1 MNIFE
6 EQETYLWVTYS
17 GFPHKPRNIHPLS
30 LTDSQYLYSNM
41 QQPQQHPE
49 LAPGTQTNARLC
61 LLGDLG
67 NSLLILQSTLMAGH
81 LQVKEQ
87 FSPILVV
94 HGACTRSDASGTEL
108 CQGQTC
114 SPSPLASSPPSFHK
128 SSPSLTLCQPP
139 AKALQPKPIL
149 PSCSQRRMGYA
160 AYAHML
166 SLLSFCP
173 SSRHSGLLSA
183 SHPFMLH
190 FPPSATRSLCPP
202 VDPDCLSSTM
212 QAASPPPSDRRTPT
226 C

>member
-1 MNIFE
+1 MQKPVASDHPDSPPWLVTVPIHSHPAAEWLHHGAGAREMNIFE

-94 HGACTRSDASGTEL
+94 HGACTRSDT
-108 CQGQTC
+108 
-114 SPSPLASSPPSFHK
+114 PLALSSARDKPAHHHLWPVLPLPSTSPP
-128 SSPSLTLCQPP
+128 L
-139 AKALQPKPIL
+139 A
-149 PSCSQRRMGYA
+149 
-160 AYAHML
+160 
-166 SLLSFCP
+166 
-173 SSRHSGLLSA
+173 
-183 SHPFMLH
+183 
-190 FPPSATRSLCPP
+190 
-202 VDPDCLSSTM
+202 
-212 QAASPPPSDRRTPT
+212 
-226 C
+226 